1 LTDHYRWHGRHEID
15 QIRAHLIAE
24 HRAIR
29 QYLARTDPP
38 LRCALVDNRQ
48 FAHHIWNVL
57 SALEWLI
64 DGGYVAHLDRLILAE
79 EPIGEI
85 DQIFPE
91 LQNAPIERHRFPAA
105 INTGLNQ
112 NWFLLRP
119 GGTRISD
126 HLIER
131 LHRYAESRTPMHVHR
146 TIARLKTDHW
156 PIVCVTLR
164 TGNRTWVS
172 QQEGMIAIAHL
183 LARDYPNAALIV
195 DGFSRLHGQSAM
207 PPAQQE
213 QIIHQEL
220 ALVQAMRKALGG
232 GLNIQTTIGEPIVHS
247 MVYTQ
252 IIDCYL
258 AHHGSLQHKIGWLSN
273 APGLVHANSLVL
285 STPQLWEPALQV
297 RPGAPKPLY
306 LPASMVRDSPG
317 ATRVANNRWLDDL
330 DNYEMDAATVYGILK
345 QIIEQLRVSRDSSA
359 NA

>member
-1 LTDHYRWHGRHEID
+1 MGK
-15 QIRAHLIAE
+15 IARE
-24 HRAIR
+24 
-29 QYLARTDPP
+29 
-38 LRCALVDNRQ
+38 NR
-48 FAHHIWNVL
+48 
-57 SALEWLI
+57 
-64 DGGYVAHLDRLILAE
+64 
-79 EPIGEI
+79 
-85 DQIFPE
+85 
-91 LQNAPIERHRFPAA
+91 
-105 INTGLNQ
+105 
-112 NWFLLRP
+112 
-119 GGTRISD
+119 
-126 HLIER
+126 
-131 LHRYAESRTPMHVHR
+131 SRTPMHVHR

-273 APGLVHANSLVL
+273 APGLVHATAWCCRLRSFGNLHCRCAQEHRSPSICLHPWFATL
-285 STPQLWEPALQV
+285 PGQRGWPTIAGWTTWTTMRWMRQLFME
-297 RPGAPKPLY
+297 Y
-306 LPASMVRDSPG
+306 
-317 ATRVANNRWLDDL
+317 
-330 DNYEMDAATVYGILK
+330 
-345 QIIEQLRVSRDSSA
+345 
-359 NA
+359 